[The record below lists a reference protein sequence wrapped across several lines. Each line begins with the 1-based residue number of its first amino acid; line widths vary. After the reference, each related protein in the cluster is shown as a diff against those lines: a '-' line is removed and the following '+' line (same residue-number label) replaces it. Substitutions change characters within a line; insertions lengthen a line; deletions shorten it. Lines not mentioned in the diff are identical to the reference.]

1 MSKKRKTRGKRSSK
15 KKEIT
20 SGSNTPNNPNNPHVD
35 DDDEATE
42 SDDLSKDPPK
52 PKGSKAK
59 KKMYSREEID
69 YFDARS
75 MKGQFMQVISSG
87 IYLNQP
93 DIVKELVKGIRGAP
107 MCNK

>member
-1 MSKKRKTRGKRSSK
+1 MVLQKK
-15 KKEIT
+15 
-20 SGSNTPNNPNNPHVD
+20 N
-35 DDDEATE
+35 E

-52 PKGSKAK
+52 PKRGPKGGPKAK
-59 KKMYSREEID
+59 KKTYTMEEID

-107 MCNK
+107 ICNK